1 MKSNNND
8 LSEYNTFKEIFEGF
22 HEICNYRN
30 DFNNLK
36 QEAGVYFFVYGKSIN
51 RLVGSSPI
59 LKIGETINFRKRMRR
74 YFHENEIENI
84 KNKIN
89 RQTAYRLRDF
99 IQNHAESEIKLYF
112 KECPYFSKEDLRKEE
127 YRLLSE
133 YIEKHKETPP
143 LNMGLH

>member
-1 MKSNNND
+1 MKQVNNKTH
-8 LSEYNTFKEIFEGF
+8 YYKEFEEINNGF
-22 HEICNYRN
+22 VEIT
-30 DFNNLK
+30 DFINRLNSLK
-36 QEAGVYFFVYGKSIN
+36 QECGVYIFVYGEKIN

-99 IQNHAESEIKLYF
+99 IKNHAEYEIKLYF
-112 KECPYFSKEDLRKEE
+112 KECPNFNKEDLRKEE

-133 YIEKHKETPP
+133 YIEKHKEVPP